1 MSKYYKACRDCA
13 QNGDCLFQSNDDV
26 ESCQDVENWED
37 QIDLCDPPECPDRFS
52 DTLTEEAAK

>member
-1 MSKYYKACRDCA
+1 MSEYHKACRDCA

-37 QIDLCDPPECPDRFS
+37 QIDLPDDKPDGFKQIGEQ
-52 DTLTEEAAK
+52 TC